1 MGILDIHTG
10 ELQTPTATGILT
22 RESIPL
28 APSVA
33 DKNSA
38 VSGYKYEKFSLLDSG
53 IVCEFLVDV
62 VVADTVAN
70 LKAAG
75 KIKYIGSFAGN
86 LD

>member
-10 ELQTPTATGILT
+10 KLQTPTAVGILT

-53 IVCEFLVDV
+53 IVCEFLEDV

-75 KIKYIGSFAGN
+75 KVKYIGSFAGN

>member
-10 ELQTPTATGILT
+10 ELQTPAAIGILT

-62 VVADTVAN
+62 PVPDTVAN

>member
-10 ELQTPTATGILT
+10 VLQTPTAVGILT

-33 DKNSA
+33 DKNA
-38 VSGYKYEKFSLLDSG
+38 TVSGYKYEKFSLLDSG
-53 IVCEFLVDV
+53 IVCEFLADV
-62 VVADTVAN
+62 AVADTVAN

>member
-10 ELQTPTATGILT
+10 KLQTPTAAGILT

-33 DKNSA
+33 DKNA
-38 VSGYKYEKFSLLDSG
+38 TVSGYKYEKFSLLDSG

>member
-62 VVADTVAN
+62 PVPDTVAN
-70 LKAAG
+70 LKASG

>member
-10 ELQTPTATGILT
+10 KLQTPAAVGILT

-53 IVCEFLVDV
+53 IVCEFLEDV

>member
-62 VVADTVAN
+62 PVPDTVAN
-70 LKAAG
+70 LKATG

>member
-1 MGILDIHTG
+1 MGILNFQTG
-10 ELQTPTATGILT
+10 ELQTSTAIGVLT
-22 RESIPL
+22 RASIPI

-33 DKNSA
+33 DKTIS
-38 VSGYKYEKFSLLDSG
+38 VSGYKGEKFSLLDSG

-62 VVADTVAN
+62 PVADTVAS
-70 LKAAG
+70 LKTAG

>member
-1 MGILDIHTG
+1 MGILNFQTG
-10 ELQTPTATGILT
+10 ELQTPTAIGVLT
-22 RESIPL
+22 RASIPI
-28 APSVA
+28 APSVT
-33 DKNSA
+33 DKNA
-38 VSGYKYEKFSLLDSG
+38 IVSGYKYEKFSLLDSG

>member
-10 ELQTPTATGILT
+10 NLQTPTAIGVLT
-22 RESIPL
+22 RASIPI
-28 APSVA
+28 APSVT
-33 DKNSA
+33 DKNA
-38 VSGYKYEKFSLLDSG
+38 TVSGYKGEKFSLLDSG
-53 IVCEFLVDV
+53 IVCEFLEDV
-62 VVADTVAN
+62 VIADTVAN

>member
-28 APSVA
+28 APSVPDRNA
-33 DKNSA
+33 L

-53 IVCEFLVDV
+53 IVCEFLADV
-62 VVADTVAN
+62 PVPDIVAN
-70 LKAAG
+70 LKATG

>member
-62 VVADTVAN
+62 PVSDTVSN

>member
-1 MGILDIHTG
+1 MGILNFQTG
-10 ELQTPTATGILT
+10 DLQTPTAIGVLT
-22 RESIPL
+22 RASIPI
-28 APSVA
+28 APSVT
-33 DKNSA
+33 DKNA
-38 VSGYKYEKFSLLDSG
+38 TVSGDKGEKFSLLDSG

-62 VVADTVAN
+62 TVSDTVAN

>member
-10 ELQTPTATGILT
+10 KLQTPTATGVLT

-33 DKNSA
+33 DKNA
-38 VSGYKYEKFSLLDSG
+38 TVSGHRYEKFSLLDSG

-62 VVADTVAN
+62 SVADTVAN

>member
-10 ELQTPTATGILT
+10 ELQTPAAIGVLT
-22 RESIPL
+22 RASIPI
-28 APSVA
+28 APSVT
-33 DKNSA
+33 DKNA
-38 VSGYKYEKFSLLDSG
+38 LVSGYKYEKFSLLDSG
-53 IVCEFLVDV
+53 IVCEFLEDV

>member
-10 ELQTPTATGILT
+10 VLQTPTAVGILT

-33 DKNSA
+33 DKNA
-38 VSGYKYEKFSLLDSG
+38 TVSGLRYEKFSLLDSG
-53 IVCEFLVDV
+53 IVCEFLEDI

>member
-22 RESIPL
+22 RKSIPL

-33 DKNSA
+33 DKNA
-38 VSGYKYEKFSLLDSG
+38 TVSGYKYEKFSLLDSG
-53 IVCEFLVDV
+53 IVCEFLEDV